1 MGVKERIGCLET
13 WDRHLSGPRVDEKE
27 WDEKLTG
34 ETAAK
39 LKEKYKLQ
47 FDRSKIVPTD
57 NDLCDRLYQAG
68 LEMLVTMGVYNINTH
83 RVCKY
88 TEEEILTAIAVAP
101 DCLTIGE
108 GRDSR
113 QLKARKFDDPRPP
126 LNQGGPTGS
135 PVSEDIFT
143 ATMEAYA
150 RESLVDSIV
159 DGVMNTFNGKDPIPR
174 TPYEYCASRME
185 AQQVR
190 LAMQRAGRPGMAF

>member
-1 MGVKERIGCLET
+1 MSVKERVGVLET
-13 WDRHLSGPRVDEKE
+13 WERHLTGPRVDEKE

-34 ETAAK
+34 ETARK

-47 FDRSKIVPTD
+47 FDRSKIIPTD

-83 RVCKY
+83 RVAKY
-88 TEEEILTAIAVAP
+88 TEEEILTAVAVAP
-101 DCLTIGE
+101 DELTLGE

-135 PVSEDIFT
+135 PVSEEIFT

-159 DGVMNTFNGKDPIPR
+159 DGVMNTFNGYAPVPR
-174 TPYEYCASRME
+174 QPYEYAASRME

>member
-1 MGVKERIGCLET
+1 MAVKQRIGVLET
-13 WDRHLSGPRVDEKE
+13 WDRMKTGPKVDEKE

-34 ETAAK
+34 QTATK

-57 NDLCDRLYQAG
+57 NDLCDRLFQAG
-68 LEMLVTMGVYNINTH
+68 LEMLETMGIYNINTH

-88 TEEEILTAIAVAP
+88 TKEEILTAIEVAP
-101 DCLTIGE
+101 AELTLGE

-113 QLKARKFDDPRPP
+113 QLKDRKFDDPRPP
-126 LNQGGPTGS
+126 LVQGGPTGS
-135 PVSEDIFT
+135 PVSEEIFT
-143 ATMEAYA
+143 QTHEAYA

-159 DGVMNTFNGKDPIPR
+159 DGVMNTFNGHDPIPG
-174 TPYEYCASRME
+174 TPYEYAASRME
-185 AQQVR
+185 ATQVR

>member
-1 MGVKERIGCLET
+1 MALKQRIGVLET
-13 WDRHLSGPRVDEKE
+13 WDRMKTGEKVDEKL

-34 ETAAK
+34 QTATK

-47 FDRSKIVPTD
+47 FDRTKMVPTD
-57 NDLCDRLYQAG
+57 NDLCDRLFQAG
-68 LEMLVTMGVYNINTH
+68 LEMLETMGIYNINTH

-88 TEEEILTAIAVAP
+88 THDEIMTAIEVAP

-126 LNQGGPTGS
+126 LCQGGPTGS
-135 PVSEDIFT
+135 PVSEEIFT
-143 ATMEAYA
+143 QTHEAYA

-159 DGVMNTFNGKDPIPR
+159 DGVMSTFNGHDPIPG
-174 TPYEYCASRME
+174 TPYEYAASRME
-185 AQQVR
+185 ATQVR
-190 LAMQRAGRPGMAF
+190 LAMARAGRPGMAF

>member
-1 MGVKERIGCLET
+1 MGVKERIGVLET
-13 WDRHLSGPRVDEKE
+13 WDRHLSGPIVNEKE

-34 ETAAK
+34 GTARK

-68 LEMLVTMGVYNINTH
+68 LEMLVEMGVYNINTH
-83 RVCKY
+83 RVAKY
-88 TEEEILTAIAVAP
+88 TEEEVLTAVEVAP
-101 DCLTIGE
+101 AELTLGE

-113 QLKARKFDDPRPP
+113 QLKDRKFDDPRPP
-126 LNQGGPTGS
+126 LVQGGPTGS

-143 ATMEAYA
+143 PTMEAYA
-150 RESLVDSIV
+150 RESLVDTIV
-159 DGVMNTFNGKDPIPR
+159 DGVMNTFNGHDPIPR
-174 TPYEYCASRME
+174 QPYEYAASRME

-190 LAMQRAGRPGMAF
+190 LAVARAGRPGMAF